1 MKFQMKNTIA
11 LLCMFLLVCTS
22 CQKDFL
28 ELTPKSTIAP
38 ETFFKTSSDA
48 ITAVNGCY
56 KALALGG
63 QYGGTFQI
71 LMEQRADNFSDQD
84 PSSGAGQNYQI
95 NRFSDNPGNTNLY
108 TAWTSIYNGIY
119 RCNTVLESID
129 PINMDNTLKNRIKA
143 EATFIR
149 ALSYFNLVRLW
160 GAVPLVTKIIDPVS
174 AASLKRDD
182 VTAVYTQIE
191 NDLIFAAANLPT
203 SYGAAD
209 LGRVTQGAA
218 KGLLGKVYLY
228 EKKYSNA
235 RTVLDDVIN
244 SKVFS
249 LLPNVADVFSAT
261 VKYHAEILFAV
272 RFAKGIA
279 GQDHGFWYANT
290 QVIGVDTTIQKA
302 YNEAGDLRKTL
313 VDPVKPTG
321 NGNIMPRKFL
331 DQPVNNAAGNDF
343 PVLRYADVLLIQAEV
358 LNELGYSNSTAAGTA
373 FAYLNAVRKRAGLKE
388 LAGTDLPTQESF
400 RAEIYKQRRLEFPFE
415 GDRWFDLVRRGTAI
429 AEIAANK
436 KITIAPFRLLYA
448 IPQQE
453 IDIMNNSATF
463 GQNPGY

>member
-1 MKFQMKNTIA
+1 MKNILFT
-11 LLCMFLLVCTS
+11 LCILLLVGTS

-28 ELTPKSTIAP
+28 DLAPKSTISPAN
-38 ETFFKTSSDA
+38 FFKTSGDA
-48 ITAVNGCY
+48 VTAVNGCY
-56 KALALGG
+56 KSLAVGG
-63 QYGGTFQI
+63 QYGGTFQV

-108 TAWTSIYNGIY
+108 NSWIAIYKSIF
-119 RCNTVLESID
+119 RCYTVLESVD
-129 PINMDNTLKNRIKA
+129 PINMDNTLKNRIKG
-143 EATFIR
+143 EASFIR
-149 ALSYFNLVRLW
+149 ALNYFNLVRMW
-160 GAVPLVTKIIDPVS
+160 GAVPLVIKTIDPV
-174 AASLKRDD
+174 AATSLKRDD
-182 VTAVYTQIE
+182 VATVYAQIE
-191 NDLIFAAANLPT
+191 ADLKFAAANLPAT
-203 SYGAAD
+203 YPAAD

-228 EKKYSNA
+228 QKKYNDA
-235 RTVLDDVIN
+235 KTVLDEVIN

-249 LLPNVADVFSAT
+249 LLPKVEDVFSAT

-302 YNEAGDLRKTL
+302 YEATDLRKTL
-313 VDPVKPTG
+313 VDAVKPTG

-343 PVLRYADVLLIQAEV
+343 PILRFADVLLIQAEA
-358 LNELGYSNSTAAGTA
+358 LNEIGYNASTASGTA
-373 FAYLNAVRKRAGLKE
+373 FAHLNAVRKRAGLKE
-388 LAGTDLPTQESF
+388 LTGTDLPTQESF
-400 RAEIYKQRRLEFPFE
+400 RAEIYKQRRLELPFE

-429 AEIAANK
+429 AEIASNK
-436 KITIAPFRLLYA
+436 KITIQPFRLIYG

-453 IDIMNNSATF
+453 IDIMNNPSTF

>member
-1 MKFQMKNTIA
+1 MKNILFT
-11 LLCMFLLVCTS
+11 LCILLLVGTS

-28 ELTPKSTIAP
+28 DLAPKSTISPAN
-38 ETFFKTSSDA
+38 FFKTSGDA
-48 ITAVNGCY
+48 VTAVNGCY
-56 KALALGG
+56 KSLAVGG
-63 QYGGTFQI
+63 QYGGTFQV
-71 LMEQRADNFSDQD
+71 LMEQRGDNFSDQD

-108 TAWTSIYNGIY
+108 NSWIAIYSSIF

-129 PINMDNTLKNRIKA
+129 PITMDNTLKNRIKG
-143 EATFIR
+143 EASFIR
-149 ALSYFNLVRLW
+149 ALNYFNLVRFW
-160 GAVPLVTKIIDPVS
+160 GAVPLVTKTIDPVS
-174 AASLKRDD
+174 ARDLKRDA
-182 VTAVYTQIE
+182 VSAVYAQIE
-191 NDLIFAAANLPT
+191 ADLKFAAANLPAT
-203 SYGAAD
+203 YAAAD

-228 EKKYSNA
+228 QKKYNDA
-235 RTVLDDVIN
+235 KTVLDEVIN

-249 LLPNVADVFSAT
+249 LLPKVEDVFSAT

-302 YNEAGDLRKTL
+302 YEATDLRKTL
-313 VDPVKPTG
+313 VDAVKPTG

-343 PVLRYADVLLIQAEV
+343 PILRFADVLLIQAEA
-358 LNELGYSNSTAAGTA
+358 LNEIGYNASTAAGTA
-373 FAYLNAVRKRAGLKE
+373 FAHLNAVRKRAGLKE
-388 LAGTDLPTQESF
+388 LTGTDLPDQASF
-400 RAEIYKQRRLEFPFE
+400 RTEIYKQRRLEFPFE

-436 KITIAPFRLLYA
+436 KITIAPFRLIYA

-453 IDIMNNSATF
+453 IDIMNNPSTF

>member
-56 KALALGG
+56 KSLGLG
-63 QYGGTFQI
+63 SQYGGTFQV

-84 PSSGAGQNYQI
+84 PSSGAGQNFQI

-108 TAWTSIYNGIY
+108 TAWTSIYSGIY

-129 PINMDNTLKNRIKA
+129 PINMDNTLKNRIKG
-143 EATFIR
+143 EASFIR
-149 ALSYFNLVRLW
+149 ALHYFNLVRFW

-191 NDLIFAAANLPT
+191 NDLIFAAANLPAT
-203 SYGAAD
+203 YGATD

-218 KGLLGKVYLY
+218 KGLLGKVFLY
-228 EKKYSNA
+228 QKKFSNA
-235 RTVLDDVIN
+235 RTVLDEVIN

-272 RFAKGIA
+272 RFAKGIS

-343 PVLRYADVLLIQAEV
+343 PVLRFADVLLIQAEV
-358 LNELGYSNSTAAGTA
+358 INELGYSNSIAAGSA

-388 LAGTDLPTQESF
+388 LTGTDLPTQESF
-400 RAEIYKQRRLEFPFE
+400 RAEIYKQRRLELPFE
-415 GDRWFDLVRRGTAI
+415 CDRWFDLVRRGTAI

-436 KITIAPFRLLYA
+436 KITIAAFRLLYA

>member
-1 MKFQMKNTIA
+1 MKNILFT
-11 LLCMFLLVCTS
+11 LCILLLVGTS

-28 ELTPKSTIAP
+28 DLAPKSTISPAN
-38 ETFFKTSSDA
+38 FFKTSGDA
-48 ITAVNGCY
+48 VTAVNGCY
-56 KALALGG
+56 KSLAVGG
-63 QYGGTFQI
+63 QYGGTFQV
-71 LMEQRADNFSDQD
+71 LMEQRGDNFSDQD

-108 TAWTSIYNGIY
+108 NSWIAIYSSIF

-129 PINMDNTLKNRIKA
+129 PITMDNTLKNRIKG
-143 EATFIR
+143 EASFIR
-149 ALSYFNLVRLW
+149 ALNYFNLVRFW
-160 GAVPLVTKIIDPVS
+160 GAVPLVTKTIDPVS
-174 AASLKRDD
+174 ARDLKRDA
-182 VTAVYTQIE
+182 VSAVYAQIE
-191 NDLIFAAANLPT
+191 ADLKFAAANLPAT
-203 SYGAAD
+203 YAAAD

-228 EKKYSNA
+228 QKKYNDA
-235 RTVLDDVIN
+235 KTVLDEVIN

-249 LLPNVADVFSAT
+249 LLPKVEDVFSAT

-302 YNEAGDLRKTL
+302 YEATDLRKTL
-313 VDPVKPTG
+313 VDAVKPTG

-343 PVLRYADVLLIQAEV
+343 PILRFADVLLIQAEA
-358 LNELGYSNSTAAGTA
+358 LNEIGYNASTAAGTA
-373 FAYLNAVRKRAGLKE
+373 FAHLNSVRKRAGLKE
-388 LAGTDLPTQESF
+388 LTGTDLPTQESF
-400 RAEIYKQRRLEFPFE
+400 RAEIYKQRRLELPFE

-436 KITIAPFRLLYA
+436 KITIQPFRLIYG

-453 IDIMNNSATF
+453 IDIMNNPSTF

>member
-1 MKFQMKNTIA
+1 MKMKNILFT
-11 LLCMFLLVCTS
+11 LCILLLVGTS

-28 ELTPKSTIAP
+28 DLAPKSTISPAN
-38 ETFFKTSSDA
+38 FFKTSGDA
-48 ITAVNGCY
+48 VTAVNGCY
-56 KALALGG
+56 KSLAVGG
-63 QYGGTFQI
+63 QYGGTFQV
-71 LMEQRADNFSDQD
+71 LMENRGDNFSDQD

-108 TAWTSIYNGIY
+108 NSWIAIYTSIF

-129 PINMDNTLKNRIKA
+129 PITMDNTLKNRIKG
-143 EATFIR
+143 EASFIR
-149 ALSYFNLVRLW
+149 ALNYFNLVRLW
-160 GAVPLVTKIIDPVS
+160 GAVPLVTKTIDPV
-174 AASLKRDD
+174 AATNLKRDD
-182 VTAVYTQIE
+182 VATVYAQIE
-191 NDLIFAAANLPT
+191 ADLKFAAANLPAT
-203 SYGAAD
+203 YPAAD

-228 EKKYSNA
+228 QKKYNDA
-235 RTVLDDVIN
+235 KTVLDEVIN

-249 LLPNVADVFSAT
+249 LLPKVEDVFSAT

-302 YNEAGDLRKTL
+302 YEATDLRKTL
-313 VDPVKPTG
+313 VDAVKPTG

-343 PVLRYADVLLIQAEV
+343 PILRFADVLLIQAEA
-358 LNELGYSNSTAAGTA
+358 LNEIGYNASTAAGTA
-373 FAYLNAVRKRAGLKE
+373 FAHLNAVRKRAGLKE
-388 LAGTDLPTQESF
+388 LTGTDLPDQASF
-400 RAEIYKQRRLEFPFE
+400 RAEIYKQRRLELPFE

-436 KITIAPFRLLYA
+436 KITIQPFRLIYA

-453 IDIMNNSATF
+453 IDIMNNPSTF

>member
-1 MKFQMKNTIA
+1 MKNILFT
-11 LLCMFLLVCTS
+11 LCILLLVGTS

-28 ELTPKSTIAP
+28 DLAPKSTISPAN
-38 ETFFKTSSDA
+38 FFKTSGDA
-48 ITAVNGCY
+48 VTAVNGCY
-56 KALALGG
+56 KSLAVGG
-63 QYGGTFQI
+63 QYGGTFQV

-108 TAWTSIYNGIY
+108 NSWIAIYNSIF
-119 RCNTVLESID
+119 RCNTVLESVD
-129 PINMDNTLKNRIKA
+129 PINMDNTLKNRIKG
-143 EATFIR
+143 EASFIR
-149 ALSYFNLVRLW
+149 ALNYFNLVRMW
-160 GAVPLVTKIIDPVS
+160 GAVPLVIKTIDPV
-174 AASLKRDD
+174 AATSLKRDD
-182 VTAVYTQIE
+182 VATVYAQIE
-191 NDLIFAAANLPT
+191 ADLKFAAANLPAT
-203 SYGAAD
+203 YPAAD

-228 EKKYSNA
+228 QKKYNDA
-235 RTVLDDVIN
+235 KTVLDEVIN

-249 LLPNVADVFSAT
+249 LLPKVEDVFSAT

-302 YNEAGDLRKTL
+302 YEATDLRKTL
-313 VDPVKPTG
+313 VDAVKPTG

-343 PVLRYADVLLIQAEV
+343 PILRFADVLLIQAEA
-358 LNELGYSNSTAAGTA
+358 LNEIGYNASTASGTA
-373 FAYLNAVRKRAGLKE
+373 FAHLNAVRKRAGLKE
-388 LAGTDLPTQESF
+388 LTGTDLPTQESF
-400 RAEIYKQRRLEFPFE
+400 RAEIYKQRRLELPFE

-436 KITIAPFRLLYA
+436 KITIQPFRLIYG

-453 IDIMNNSATF
+453 IDIMNNPSTF

>member
-1 MKFQMKNTIA
+1 MKNILFT
-11 LLCMFLLVCTS
+11 LCILLLVGTS
-22 CQKDFL
+22 CQESFL
-28 ELTPKSTIAP
+28 DLAPKSTISPAN
-38 ETFFKTSSDA
+38 FFKTSGDA
-48 ITAVNGCY
+48 VTAVNGCY
-56 KALALGG
+56 KSLAVGG
-63 QYGGTFQI
+63 QYGSTFQV
-71 LMEQRADNFSDQD
+71 LMENRGDNFSDQD
-84 PSSGAGQNYQI
+84 PSSGAGQNFQI

-108 TAWTSIYNGIY
+108 NSWIAIYSSIF

-129 PINMDNTLKNRIKA
+129 PIIMDNTLKNRIKG
-143 EATFIR
+143 EASFIR
-149 ALSYFNLVRLW
+149 ALNYFNLVRLW
-160 GAVPLVTKIIDPVS
+160 GAVPLVTKTVDPVS
-174 AASLKRDD
+174 ARDLKRDA
-182 VTAVYTQIE
+182 VSAVYAQIE
-191 NDLIFAAANLPT
+191 ADLKFAAANLPAT
-203 SYGAAD
+203 YPAAD

-228 EKKYSNA
+228 QKKYNDA
-235 RTVLDDVIN
+235 KTILDEVIN

-249 LLPNVADVFSAT
+249 LLPKVEDVFSAT

-302 YNEAGDLRKTL
+302 YTEAGDQRKTL
-313 VDPVKPTG
+313 VDAVRPTG

-343 PVLRYADVLLIQAEV
+343 PILRFADVLLIQAEA
-358 LNELGYSNSTAAGTA
+358 LNEIGYNASTAAGTA
-373 FAYLNAVRKRAGLKE
+373 FAHLNAVRKRAGIKE
-388 LAGTDLPTQESF
+388 LTGTDLPTQESF
-400 RAEIYKQRRLEFPFE
+400 RAEIYKQRRLELPFE
-415 GDRWFDLVRRGTAI
+415 CDRWFDLVRRGTAI

-436 KITIAPFRLLYA
+436 KITIQPFRLIYG

-453 IDIMNNSATF
+453 IDIMNNPSTF

>member
-1 MKFQMKNTIA
+1 MKNILFT
-11 LLCMFLLVCTS
+11 LCILLLVGTS

-28 ELTPKSTIAP
+28 DLAPKSTISPAN
-38 ETFFKTSSDA
+38 FFKTSGDA
-48 ITAVNGCY
+48 VTAVNGCY
-56 KALALGG
+56 KSLAVGG
-63 QYGGTFQI
+63 QYGGTFQV

-108 TAWTSIYNGIY
+108 NSWIAIYNSIF
-119 RCNTVLESID
+119 RCNTVLESVD
-129 PINMDNTLKNRIKA
+129 PINMDNTLKNRIKG
-143 EATFIR
+143 EASFIR
-149 ALSYFNLVRLW
+149 ALNYFNLVRMW
-160 GAVPLVTKIIDPVS
+160 GAVPLVIKTIDPV
-174 AASLKRDD
+174 AATSLKRDD
-182 VTAVYTQIE
+182 VATVYAQIE
-191 NDLIFAAANLPT
+191 ADLKFAAANLPAT
-203 SYGAAD
+203 YPAAD

-228 EKKYSNA
+228 QKKYNDA
-235 RTVLDDVIN
+235 KTVLDEVIN

-249 LLPNVADVFSAT
+249 LLPKVEDVFSAT

-302 YNEAGDLRKTL
+302 YEATDLRKTL
-313 VDPVKPTG
+313 VDAVKPTG

-343 PVLRYADVLLIQAEV
+343 PILRFADVLLIQAEA
-358 LNELGYSNSTAAGTA
+358 LNEIGYNASTASGTA
-373 FAYLNAVRKRAGLKE
+373 FAHLNAVRKRAGLKE
-388 LAGTDLPTQESF
+388 LTGTDLPTQESF
-400 RAEIYKQRRLEFPFE
+400 RAEIYKQRRLELPFE

-429 AEIAANK
+429 AEIASNK
-436 KITIAPFRLLYA
+436 KITIQPFRLIYG

-453 IDIMNNSATF
+453 IDIMNNPSTF

>member
-1 MKFQMKNTIA
+1 MKNILFT
-11 LLCMFLLVCTS
+11 LCMLLLVGTS
-22 CQKDFL
+22 CQESFL
-28 ELTPKSTIAP
+28 DLAPKSTISPAN
-38 ETFFKTSSDA
+38 FFKTSGDA
-48 ITAVNGCY
+48 VTAVNGCY
-56 KALALGG
+56 KSLAVGG
-63 QYGGTFQI
+63 QYGGTFQV
-71 LMEQRADNFSDQD
+71 LMENRGDNFSDQD

-108 TAWTSIYNGIY
+108 NSWIAIYSSIF

-129 PINMDNTLKNRIKA
+129 PITMDNTLKNRIKG
-143 EATFIR
+143 EASFIR
-149 ALSYFNLVRLW
+149 ALNYFNLVRLW
-160 GAVPLVTKIIDPVS
+160 GAVPLVTKTIDPVS
-174 AASLKRDD
+174 ARDLKRDA
-182 VTAVYTQIE
+182 VSAVYAQIE
-191 NDLIFAAANLPT
+191 ADLKFAAANLPAT
-203 SYGAAD
+203 YPAVD

-228 EKKYSNA
+228 QKKYSDA
-235 RTVLDDVIN
+235 KTVLDEVIN

-249 LLPNVADVFSAT
+249 LLPKVEDVFSAT

-302 YNEAGDLRKTL
+302 YTEAGDQRKTL
-313 VDPVKPTG
+313 VDAVKPTG

-343 PVLRYADVLLIQAEV
+343 PILRFADVLLIQAEA
-358 LNELGYSNSTAAGTA
+358 LNEIGYNASTAAGTA
-373 FAYLNAVRKRAGLKE
+373 FAHLNAVRKRAGLKE
-388 LAGTDLPTQESF
+388 LTGTDLPTQESF
-400 RAEIYKQRRLEFPFE
+400 RAEIYKQRRLELPFE

-436 KITIAPFRLLYA
+436 KITIQPFRLIYG

-453 IDIMNNSATF
+453 IDIMNNPSTF